1 MENEKGTEMNEKKE
15 STLNAMNLSELRRVI
30 CGDMQ
35 FVITLNKEKTIEIK
49 LKELNQKELN
59 DIDNK
64 LFDKGFSAQK
74 NYKEWETVLKVL
86 RLSAAYID
94 MFIDGEIL
102 QLKDE
107 NDKIIIDP
115 TIKKEYVEKFIWTLS
130 EGVIAGLAMQYD
142 NVVIDKFASIQ
153 KKTILKAV

>member
-1 MENEKGTEMNEKKE
+1 
-15 STLNAMNLSELRRVI
+15 
-30 CGDMQ
+30 
-35 FVITLNKEKTIEIK
+35 
-49 LKELNQKELN
+49 
-59 DIDNK
+59 
-64 LFDKGFSAQK
+64 
-74 NYKEWETVLKVL
+74 
-86 RLSAAYID
+86 